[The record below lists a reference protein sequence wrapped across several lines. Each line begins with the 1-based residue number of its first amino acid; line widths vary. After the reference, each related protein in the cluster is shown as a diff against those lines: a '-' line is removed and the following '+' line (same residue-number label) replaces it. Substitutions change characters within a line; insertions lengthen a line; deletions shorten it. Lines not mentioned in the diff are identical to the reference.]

1 MKILV
6 AIEESQ
12 FSDKALAW
20 AVECAKSN
28 NAELTAMTV
37 VEEINQ
43 FEELPPGM
51 VDAINEKFV
60 EQAKETVSRAKKF
73 SLEHGLEILT
83 IVTTGTTAQ
92 DGILDH
98 AKSDGVDLVVVGS
111 RGRKGVNRFVMG
123 SVASRVLRHAHCSVA
138 VIR

>member
-6 AIEESQ
+6 ALEESQ

-20 AVECAKSN
+20 AVEYAKINS
-28 NAELTAMTV
+28 AELTAISV
-37 VEEINQ
+37 VEGINQ
-43 FEELPPGM
+43 FEELSPGM
-51 VDAINEKFV
+51 VDAINEKFTD
-60 EQAKETVSRAKKF
+60 QARETISRAKSF
-73 SLEHGLEILT
+73 AMEHGLEIKR
-83 IVTTGTTAQ
+83 IVTSGTTAQ

-138 VIR
+138 VVR